1 MTRTGIT
8 RLAASLASVALLVVV
23 LPIRADDAAERA
35 STVECLTLS
44 ARAPANDAAP
54 IPSYERCRDL
64 DPHDA
69 VLAYDLA
76 TLYESLGDPRA
87 EGSYQRAVTI
97 DPSYADAYVRLG
109 WLRLRAGDAAGAR
122 HDAER
127 ALGLA
132 PNSAAATAL
141 REAVR

>member
-1 MTRTGIT
+1 MTRTRI
-8 RLAASLASVALLVVV
+8 APVVASLASVALLAVV

-44 ARAPANDAAP
+44 ARPPASDASP

-76 TLYESLGDPRA
+76 TLYESSGDPRA
-87 EGSYQRAVTI
+87 EGSYRRAVTI

-122 HDAER
+122 RDAQS
-127 ALGLA
+127 ALALA
-132 PNSAAATAL
+132 PNNAAATAL
-141 REAVR
+141 REAAR